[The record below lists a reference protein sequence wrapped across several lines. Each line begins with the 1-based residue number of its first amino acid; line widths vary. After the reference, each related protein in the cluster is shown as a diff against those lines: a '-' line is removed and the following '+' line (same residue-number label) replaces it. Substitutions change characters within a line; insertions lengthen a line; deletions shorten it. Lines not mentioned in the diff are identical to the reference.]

1 MRLIDNLLVKLK
13 HQNIV
18 SAAQFDKRTM
28 ETLFRRALKMEKVV
42 EAQRNGGKSGRKGGG
57 FLKLMDGKILA
68 TLFYE
73 PSTRT
78 RMSFESAFLRLGGK
92 VVSGADMAGASSS
105 RKGESLYDTGRV
117 VSEFADLIVM
127 RHPEVGS
134 TAEVARGAKD
144 AGEASGTGRRLKH
157 VVPVINAGD
166 GIGDHPTQALLD
178 VYTMWKEF
186 KGKLDGLVIGMVG
199 DLKNGRVP
207 HSQCELLKH
216 WNVEFVFVLPRALAM
231 PWNVKDDLTAASRKF
246 LEMED
251 LGAVIG
257 GMDVICATRIQAE
270 RFKTQKEYLKY
281 KGVYVIDGEMMKKA
295 KKSALLLH
303 PLPRVDEITV
313 DVDRD
318 PRAKYFEQVRNGLCL
333 RMALMAGS
341 KVRLLIVLVRGF
353 I

>member
-42 EAQRNGGKSGRKGGG
+42 EAQMGYAGKWMGGRGGDAKGGG

-92 VVSGADMAGASSS
+92 VVSGADMAGNSSV

-117 VSEFADLIVM
+117 VSEFADLIVV
-127 RHPEVGS
+127 RHPEAGS
-134 TAEVARGAKD
+134 VVEIARGAKD
-144 AGEASGTGRRLKH
+144 AGDVNGY
-157 VVPVINAGD
+157 VVPVLNAGD

-178 VYTMWKEF
+178 VYTIWKEF
-186 KGKLDGLVIGMVG
+186 GGKLDKLVIGMVG

-216 WNVEFVFVLPRALAM
+216 WNVEFVFVSPKALAM
-231 PWNVKDDLTAASRKF
+231 PWNVKDDLTAVERKF
-246 LEMED
+246 VETENLAM
-251 LGAVIG
+251 VIG

-281 KGVYVIDGEMMKKA
+281 KGVYIIDSVMMKKV
-295 KKSALLLH
+295 KKKALLLH
-303 PLPRVDEITV
+303 PLPRVDEISV

-318 PRAKYFEQVRNGLCL
+318 PRAKYFEQVGNGLCL
-333 RMALMAGS
+333 RMALMAEVMG
-341 KVRLLIVLVRGF
+341 V
-353 I
+353 

>member
-1 MRLIDNLLVKLK
+1 MKLK
-13 HQNIV
+13 NQNII
-18 SAAQFDKRTM
+18 SASQFDKRTM

-42 EAQRNGGKSGRKGGG
+42 GGG

-92 VVSGADMAGASSS
+92 VVSGADMAGASSA

-117 VSEFADLIVM
+117 VSEFADLIVV

-134 TAEVARGAKD
+134 VAEVAKGAR
-144 AGEASGTGRRLKH
+144 ERVASRAC
-157 VVPVINAGD
+157 VVINAGD
-166 GIGDHPTQALLD
+166 GVGDHPTQALLD
-178 VYTMWKEF
+178 VYTIWKERG
-186 KGKLDGLVIGMVG
+186 GKLDGLIVGMIG

-216 WNVEFVFVLPRALAM
+216 WDIEFVFVSPKALAM
-231 PWNVKDDLTAASRKF
+231 PWNVKDDLTAVGRKF
-246 LEMED
+246 FETED
-251 LGAVIG
+251 LGSVVG
-257 GMDVICATRIQAE
+257 GLDVICATRIQAE
-270 RFKTQKEYLKY
+270 RFKSAKEAGKY
-281 KGVYVIDGEMMKKA
+281 KGIYVINALMMKKA

-318 PRAKYFEQVRNGLCL
+318 PRAKYFDQVRNGLCL
-333 RMALMAGS
+333 RMALMAEVMG
-341 KVRLLIVLVRGF
+341 K
-353 I
+353 